1 VKRKF
6 SGTLFFC
13 LLLGSFLG
21 LGKDLDAGVMTTPPC
36 AFHPNYPELN
46 TSWYADDT
54 RLYVGYGTPPVEFF
68 APLSL
73 PNGVTLK
80 SFTAFITMKLS
91 EIIEVSLCRVDLI
104 TGVRTE
110 MAHLS
115 SVPINPSD
123 NRQVLSTSSITSKVV
138 NNNKYCYC
146 LRVIFEMDADQ
157 NIEFNGAKIS
167 Y

>member
-1 VKRKF
+1 MKKKF

-13 LLLGSFLG
+13 LLLVSFLG
-21 LGKDLDAGVMTTPPC
+21 LGKELDAGVMTIPPC
-36 AFHPNYPELN
+36 SFRPNYPELN
-46 TSWYADDT
+46 TSWYADDS
-54 RLYVGYGTPPVEFF
+54 RLYIGYGTPYVEFF

-73 PNGVTLK
+73 PNRVTLK
-80 SFTAFITMKLS
+80 SFAACITMKLF
-91 EIIEVSLCRVDLI
+91 EIMDVSLCRVDLI

-115 SVPINPSD
+115 SVPMNPSD
-123 NRQVLSTSSITSKVV
+123 QRQVLSTSSITSKVI

-146 LRVIFEMDADQ
+146 LKVVFEMDADQ
-157 NIEFNGAKIS
+157 NIEFNGAKIT

>member
-1 VKRKF
+1 
-6 SGTLFFC
+6 
-13 LLLGSFLG
+13 
-21 LGKDLDAGVMTTPPC
+21 
-36 AFHPNYPELN
+36 
-46 TSWYADDT
+46 
-54 RLYVGYGTPPVEFF
+54 
-68 APLSL
+68 
-73 PNGVTLK
+73 
-80 SFTAFITMKLS
+80 MKLS

-115 SVPINPSD
+115 SVPMNPSD

-138 NNNKYCYC
+138 NNNKYSYC